1 MPTRCASTYLE
12 NRQFNYLG
20 CILKESKV
28 TYIDVKDVNRARRYL
43 PRYVVMISQLHNV
56 FLHWENIQSQDNVF
70 LHWENIQ
77 SQDTRISLDGGYFP
91 TFLYPYLMVSGPVN
105 RQPRPHTA
113 DRFTAVIFRSRSRTR
128 LVGLLPK
135 GFKLLVL

>member
-43 PRYVVMISQLHNV
+43 PRYVVMISQL
-56 FLHWENIQSQDNVF
+56 DNVF

>member
-43 PRYVVMISQLHNV
+43 PRYVVMISQL
-56 FLHWENIQSQDNVF
+56 DNVF

-113 DRFTAVIFRSRSRTR
+113 DRFTAVNFRSRSRTR

-135 GFKLLVL
+135 GLKLPAL

>member
-43 PRYVVMISQLHNV
+43 PRYVVMISQL
-56 FLHWENIQSQDNVF
+56 DNVF

-135 GFKLLVL
+135 GLKLLVL